1 MAAEIYA
8 SAAGTIAQ
16 IWILSELFPRK
27 QSVKKV
33 YIVGWILLNFCI
45 AHFVLLPNIWQSLLG
60 MGVMLL
66 MSCIMLEGKTEQ
78 KMLVIIACNVFMILV
93 SMLRGRITFFLSG
106 KSINEI
112 SIQGS
117 ESLARVLGI
126 VLTNTLYLVT
136 AYILT
141 RFFHD
146 KIKLK
151 KEEYIIIIIFYIIFL
166 IVVLLSIAMSR
177 NVDFSLIWQKTF
189 LILDMLMFIANIIVL
204 KMIFHIN
211 QQNHYEMENALLHM
225 QIMQQEKRI
234 REEEKNYREVQLLR
248 HDLKRYL
255 VTYRQLLQDGKYEV
269 IEADIDKIL
278 GKRLN
283 TNHCVY
289 TENTILNAVI
299 CEKMEQCSIKNIKIE
314 VQVNAD
320 KDMDSIEYGVVLSNL
335 LDNAIEAEEQEKE
348 ENRYICLNI
357 GVEQNM
363 IHLVVSNY
371 ISESVLQNNALL
383 ETSKKNKQL
392 HGIGLRGVKE
402 FVNNKEGEIE
412 IFEENQM
419 FVVHIC
425 VCVYSM
431 PKMGK
436 VRQIY

>member
-1 MAAEIYA
+1 MEVVSMAAEIYA

-126 VLTNTLYLVT
+126 LLTNTLYLVT

-151 KEEYIIIIIFYIIFL
+151 KEEYIIVIIFYIIFL

-177 NVDFSLIWQKTF
+177 NVDFSLIGQKTF

-211 QQNHYEMENALLHM
+211 QQNHYEMENALLYM
-225 QIMQQEKRI
+225 QITQQEKRI

-255 VTYRQLLQDGKYEV
+255 VTYRQLLQEGKYEV

-371 ISESVLQNNALL
+371 IAESVLQNNTLL

-402 FVNNKEGEIE
+402 FVKNKKGEIE
-412 IFEENQM
+412 IFEENHM

-425 VCVYSM
+425 VCV
-431 PKMGK
+431 
-436 VRQIY
+436 

>member
-1 MAAEIYA
+1 MEVVSMAAEIYA

-106 KSINEI
+106 ESINEI

-151 KEEYIIIIIFYIIFL
+151 KEEYIITTIFYIIFL

-177 NVDFSLIWQKTF
+177 NVDFSLIWQKIF

-225 QIMQQEKRI
+225 QITQQEKRI

-299 CEKMEQCSIKNIKIE
+299 CEKMEQCSIKTIKIE

-363 IHLVVSNY
+363 IHLVVSKT
-371 ISESVLQNNALL
+371 ISQNRFCKITL
-383 ETSKKNKQL
+383 
-392 HGIGLRGVKE
+392 
-402 FVNNKEGEIE
+402 
-412 IFEENQM
+412 
-419 FVVHIC
+419 C
-425 VCVYSM
+425 
-431 PKMGK
+431 
-436 VRQIY
+436 

>member
-1 MAAEIYA
+1 MEVVSMAAEIYA

-126 VLTNTLYLVT
+126 LLTNTLYLVT

-151 KEEYIIIIIFYIIFL
+151 KEEYIIVIIFYIIFL

-211 QQNHYEMENALLHM
+211 QQNHYEMENALLYM
-225 QIMQQEKRI
+225 QITQQEKRI

-255 VTYRQLLQDGKYEV
+255 VTYRQLLQEGKYEV

-412 IFEENQM
+412 IFEENHM

-425 VCVYSM
+425 VCA
-431 PKMGK
+431 
-436 VRQIY
+436 

>member
-126 VLTNTLYLVT
+126 VLTNTLYLLT

-141 RFFHD
+141 CFFHD

-151 KEEYIIIIIFYIIFL
+151 KEEYIIIIIYYIIFL

-189 LILDMLMFIANIIVL
+189 LFLDMLMFIANIIVL

-211 QQNHYEMENALLHM
+211 QQNHYEMENALLYM
-225 QIMQQEKRI
+225 QITQQEKRI

-255 VTYRQLLQDGKYEV
+255 VTYRQLLQEGKYEV

-363 IHLVVSNY
+363 IHLVVGNY

-412 IFEENQM
+412 IFEENHM

-425 VCVYSM
+425 VCV
-431 PKMGK
+431 
-436 VRQIY
+436 

>member
-66 MSCIMLEGKTEQ
+66 MSCIMLEGRTEQ

-106 KSINEI
+106 ESINEI

-151 KEEYIIIIIFYIIFL
+151 KEEYIIIIIYYIIFL

-211 QQNHYEMENALLHM
+211 QQNHYEMENALLYM
-225 QIMQQEKRI
+225 QITQQEKRI

-255 VTYRQLLQDGKYEV
+255 VTYRQLLQEGKYEV

-412 IFEENQM
+412 IFEENHM

-425 VCVYSM
+425 VCV
-431 PKMGK
+431 
-436 VRQIY
+436 

>member
-126 VLTNTLYLVT
+126 VLTNTLYLLT

-141 RFFHD
+141 CFFHD

-151 KEEYIIIIIFYIIFL
+151 KEEYIIIIIYYIIFL

-211 QQNHYEMENALLHM
+211 QQNHYEMENALLYM
-225 QIMQQEKRI
+225 QITQQEKRI

-248 HDLKRYL
+248 HDLKIYL
-255 VTYRQLLQDGKYEV
+255 VTYRQLLQEGKYEV

-412 IFEENQM
+412 IFEENHM

-425 VCVYSM
+425 VCV
-431 PKMGK
+431 
-436 VRQIY
+436 

>member
-106 KSINEI
+106 ESINEI

-146 KIKLK
+146 KIKMK
-151 KEEYIIIIIFYIIFL
+151 KEEYIITTIFYIIFL

-225 QIMQQEKRI
+225 QITQQEKRI

-299 CEKMEQCSIKNIKIE
+299 CEKMEQCSIKTIKIE

-412 IFEENQM
+412 IFEENHM

-425 VCVYSM
+425 VCV
-431 PKMGK
+431 
-436 VRQIY
+436 

>member
-1 MAAEIYA
+1 MEVVSMAAEIYA

-45 AHFVLLPNIWQSLLG
+45 VHFVLLPNIWQSLLG

-126 VLTNTLYLVT
+126 LLTNTLYLVT

-151 KEEYIIIIIFYIIFL
+151 KEEYIIVIIFYIIFL

-211 QQNHYEMENALLHM
+211 QQNHYEMENALLYM
-225 QIMQQEKRI
+225 QITQQEKRI

-255 VTYRQLLQDGKYEV
+255 VTYRQLLQEGKYEV

-371 ISESVLQNNALL
+371 IAESVLQNNTLL

-412 IFEENQM
+412 IFEENHM

-425 VCVYSM
+425 VCV
-431 PKMGK
+431 
-436 VRQIY
+436 

>member
-1 MAAEIYA
+1 MEVVSMAAEIYA

-66 MSCIMLEGKTEQ
+66 MSCIMLEGRTEQ

-106 KSINEI
+106 ESINEI

-151 KEEYIIIIIFYIIFL
+151 KEEYIIIIIYYIIFL

-211 QQNHYEMENALLHM
+211 QQNHYEMENALLYM
-225 QIMQQEKRI
+225 QITQQEKRI

-255 VTYRQLLQDGKYEV
+255 VTYRQLLQEGKYEV

-314 VQVNAD
+314 VQVNTD

-348 ENRYICLNI
+348 ENRYICLNM

-371 ISESVLQNNALL
+371 IAESVLQNNTLL

-402 FVNNKEGEIE
+402 FVKNKKGEIE
-412 IFEENQM
+412 IFEENHM

-425 VCVYSM
+425 VCV
-431 PKMGK
+431 
-436 VRQIY
+436 

>member
-1 MAAEIYA
+1 MEVVSMAAEIYA

-106 KSINEI
+106 ESINEI

-211 QQNHYEMENALLHM
+211 QQNHYEMENALLYM
-225 QIMQQEKRI
+225 QITQQEKRI

-255 VTYRQLLQDGKYEV
+255 VTYRQLLQEGKYEV

-412 IFEENQM
+412 IFKENHM

-425 VCVYSM
+425 VCV
-431 PKMGK
+431 
-436 VRQIY
+436 

>member
-126 VLTNTLYLVT
+126 VLTNTLYLLT

-141 RFFHD
+141 CFFHD

-151 KEEYIIIIIFYIIFL
+151 KEEYIIIIIYYIIFL

-189 LILDMLMFIANIIVL
+189 LILDMLMFIANIIDL

-211 QQNHYEMENALLHM
+211 QQNHYEMENALLYM
-225 QIMQQEKRI
+225 QITQQEKRI

-255 VTYRQLLQDGKYEV
+255 VTYRQLLQEGKYEV

-402 FVNNKEGEIE
+402 FVKNKKGEIE
-412 IFEENQM
+412 IFEENHM

-425 VCVYSM
+425 VCV
-431 PKMGK
+431 
-436 VRQIY
+436 

>member
-126 VLTNTLYLVT
+126 LLTNTLYLVT

-151 KEEYIIIIIFYIIFL
+151 KEEYIIVIIFYIIFL

-225 QIMQQEKRI
+225 QITQQEKRI

-255 VTYRQLLQDGKYEV
+255 VTYRQLLQEGKYEV

-412 IFEENQM
+412 IFEENHM

-425 VCVYSM
+425 VCV
-431 PKMGK
+431 
-436 VRQIY
+436 

>member
-8 SAAGTIAQ
+8 SVAGTIAQ

-66 MSCIMLEGKTEQ
+66 MSCIMLEGRTEQ

-106 KSINEI
+106 ESINEI

-151 KEEYIIIIIFYIIFL
+151 KEEYIIIIIYYIIFL

-211 QQNHYEMENALLHM
+211 QQNHYEMENALLYM
-225 QIMQQEKRI
+225 QITQQEKRI

-255 VTYRQLLQDGKYEV
+255 VTYRQLLQEGKYEV

-412 IFEENQM
+412 IFEENHM

-425 VCVYSM
+425 VCV
-431 PKMGK
+431 
-436 VRQIY
+436 

>member
-1 MAAEIYA
+1 MEVVSMAAEIYA

-211 QQNHYEMENALLHM
+211 QQNHYEMENALLYM
-225 QIMQQEKRI
+225 QITQQEKRI

-255 VTYRQLLQDGKYEV
+255 VTYRQLLQEGKYEV

-320 KDMDSIEYGVVLSNL
+320 KDMDSIEYGVVLLNL

-412 IFEENQM
+412 IFEENHM

-425 VCVYSM
+425 ACV
-431 PKMGK
+431 
-436 VRQIY
+436 

>member
-1 MAAEIYA
+1 MEVVSMAAEIYA

-126 VLTNTLYLVT
+126 VLTNTLYLLM

-141 RFFHD
+141 CFFHD

-151 KEEYIIIIIFYIIFL
+151 KEEYIIIIIYYIIFL

-189 LILDMLMFIANIIVL
+189 LILDMLMFIANIIDL

-211 QQNHYEMENALLHM
+211 QQNHYEMENALLYM
-225 QIMQQEKRI
+225 QITQQEKRI

-255 VTYRQLLQDGKYEV
+255 VTYRQLLQEGKYEV

-412 IFEENQM
+412 IFEENHM

-425 VCVYSM
+425 VCV
-431 PKMGK
+431 
-436 VRQIY
+436 

>member
-126 VLTNTLYLVT
+126 LLTNTLYLVT

-151 KEEYIIIIIFYIIFL
+151 KEEYIIIIIYYIIFL

-211 QQNHYEMENALLHM
+211 QQNHYEMENALLYM
-225 QIMQQEKRI
+225 QITQQEKRI

-255 VTYRQLLQDGKYEV
+255 VTYRQLLQEGKYEV

-299 CEKMEQCSIKNIKIE
+299 CEKMEQCSIKNIKIG

-371 ISESVLQNNALL
+371 IAESVLQNNTLL

-402 FVNNKEGEIE
+402 FVKNKKGEIE
-412 IFEENQM
+412 IFEENHM

-425 VCVYSM
+425 VCV
-431 PKMGK
+431 
-436 VRQIY
+436 

>member
-1 MAAEIYA
+1 MEVVSMAAEIYA

-16 IWILSELFPRK
+16 IWMLSELFPRK

-126 VLTNTLYLVT
+126 VLTNTLYLLT

-141 RFFHD
+141 CFFHD

-151 KEEYIIIIIFYIIFL
+151 KEEYIIIIIYYIIFL

-211 QQNHYEMENALLHM
+211 QQNHYEMENALLYM
-225 QIMQQEKRI
+225 QITQQEKRI

-255 VTYRQLLQDGKYEV
+255 VTYRQLLQERKYEV

-412 IFEENQM
+412 IFEENHM

-425 VCVYSM
+425 VCV
-431 PKMGK
+431 
-436 VRQIY
+436 

>member
-1 MAAEIYA
+1 MEVVSMVAEIYA

-126 VLTNTLYLVT
+126 VLTNTLYLLTV
-136 AYILT
+136 YILT
-141 RFFHD
+141 CFFHD

-151 KEEYIIIIIFYIIFL
+151 KEEYIIIIIYYIIFL

-211 QQNHYEMENALLHM
+211 QQNHYEMENALLYM
-225 QIMQQEKRI
+225 QITQQEKRI

-255 VTYRQLLQDGKYEV
+255 VTYRQLLQEGKYEV

-412 IFEENQM
+412 IFEENHM

-425 VCVYSM
+425 VCV
-431 PKMGK
+431 
-436 VRQIY
+436 

>member
-1 MAAEIYA
+1 MEVVSMAAEIYA

-126 VLTNTLYLVT
+126 LLTNTLYLVT

-151 KEEYIIIIIFYIIFL
+151 KEEYIIIIIYYIIFL

-211 QQNHYEMENALLHM
+211 QQNHYEMENALLYM
-225 QIMQQEKRI
+225 QITQQEKRI

-255 VTYRQLLQDGKYEV
+255 VTYRQLLQEGKYEV

-412 IFEENQM
+412 IFEENHM

-425 VCVYSM
+425 VCV
-431 PKMGK
+431 
-436 VRQIY
+436 

>member
-106 KSINEI
+106 ESINEI

-151 KEEYIIIIIFYIIFL
+151 KEEYIIVIIFYIIFL

-211 QQNHYEMENALLHM
+211 QQNHYEMENALLYM
-225 QIMQQEKRI
+225 QITQQEKRI

-255 VTYRQLLQDGKYEV
+255 VTYRQLLQEGKYEV

-412 IFEENQM
+412 IFEENHM

-425 VCVYSM
+425 VCV
-431 PKMGK
+431 
-436 VRQIY
+436 

>member
-106 KSINEI
+106 ESINEI

-151 KEEYIIIIIFYIIFL
+151 KEEYIITTIFYIIFL

-225 QIMQQEKRI
+225 QITQQEKRI

-299 CEKMEQCSIKNIKIE
+299 CEKMEQCSIKTIKIE

-412 IFEENQM
+412 IFEENHM

-425 VCVYSM
+425 VCV
-431 PKMGK
+431 
-436 VRQIY
+436 

>member
-225 QIMQQEKRI
+225 QITQQEKRI

-363 IHLVVSNY
+363 IHLVMSNY
-371 ISESVLQNNALL
+371 ISESVLQNNVLL

-412 IFEENQM
+412 IFEENHM

-425 VCVYSM
+425 VCV
-431 PKMGK
+431 
-436 VRQIY
+436 